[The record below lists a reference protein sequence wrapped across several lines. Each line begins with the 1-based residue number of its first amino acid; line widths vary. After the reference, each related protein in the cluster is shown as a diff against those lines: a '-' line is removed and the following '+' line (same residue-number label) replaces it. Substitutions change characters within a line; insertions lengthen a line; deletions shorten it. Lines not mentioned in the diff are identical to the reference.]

1 MTTLL
6 TADLA
11 IPDAGART
19 VLEHAG
25 VLIDGDTIREVGDA
39 ATLRAAHPEAVVE
52 AHGEAVLLPGLINAH
67 HHSGVLR
74 GTAEH
79 LPVWKWL
86 EVHIDPMHRVL
97 RADDA
102 EAAARLCYAEGLLAG
117 TTTVVDM
124 WRYMDGAARAARDLG
139 NRLVSVNYVGAHP
152 DHAYFDSLDDNER
165 MLREWS
171 GDDRV
176 TPWVGLEHPFY
187 ADDAGLDRA
196 IAMAR
201 EYGTGLYT
209 HCSESRDELPAWQER
224 FGAKPLV
231 ALERIGFL
239 DAPKVALAHAVWLD
253 DEEIGIAAAHDVG
266 VAHAPVSN
274 MKLASGAAPVVRM
287 LAAGLAVGL
296 GTDGEKENNNLDMFE
311 ELKTASLLAKLT
323 AGPTVP
329 VPGRRA
335 DGVTAVPRGDAATLD
350 AWEVLGMATTG
361 GARMLGME
369 GHLGRLAPGMRADVI
384 AVRTDTPRMTP
395 LIPSGPF
402 ENVAAN
408 LVHAVRGSD
417 VAFSMVGGSVVVR
430 DGRLLTADLRDLIDG
445 ARAVVPGLFARRAAL
460 ASPDSVDA

>member
-1 MTTLL
+1 MSTLL

-11 IPDAGART
+11 VPDATTRQ

-25 VLIDGDTIREVGDA
+25 VLIDGDTILDVGDA
-39 ATLRAAHPEAVVE
+39 DALRTAHPEAVEE
-52 AHGEAVLLPGLINAH
+52 ALGEAVLLPGLINAH

-97 RADDA
+97 RADEA

-171 GDDRV
+171 GDDRI

-187 ADDAGLDRA
+187 ADDAGLARA
-196 IAMAR
+196 IGMAH

-209 HCSESRDELPAWQER
+209 HCSESRDELPDWQAR

-253 DEEIGIAAAHDVG
+253 EEEIGIAAAHEVG

-274 MKLASGAAPVVRM
+274 MKLASGAAPIVRM

-311 ELKTASLLAKLT
+311 ELKTASLLAKLSSM
-323 AGPTVP
+323 
-329 VPGRRA
+329 
-335 DGVTAVPRGDAATLD
+335 DAATLD

-361 GARMLGME
+361 GARMLGM
-369 GHLGRLAPGMRADVI
+369 GDRIGRIAPGMRADVI

-395 LIPSGPF
+395 LIPSGAF
-402 ENVAAN
+402 ENIAAN

-417 VAFSMVGGSVVVR
+417 VAFSMVGGAPVVR
-430 DGRLLTADLRDLIDG
+430 EGRLLTADLRELIDG

-460 ASPDSVDA
+460 TAPDSVDA

>member
-1 MTTLL
+1 VSTLV

-11 IPDAGART
+11 VPDATTRQ
-19 VLEHAG
+19 VLRNAG
-25 VLIDGDTIREVGDA
+25 VLIDGDTITAVGDA
-39 ATLRAAHPEAVVE
+39 DALRAAHPEARLE
-52 AHGEAVLLPGLINAH
+52 ALGEVVLLPGLVNAH

-97 RADDA
+97 QPHEA
-102 EAAARLCYAEGLLAG
+102 EAAARLCYAEGLLSG

-152 DHAYFDSLDDNER
+152 DHDFFDTLDDNER
-165 MLREWS
+165 MLRDWA

-187 ADDAGLDRA
+187 ADDAGLARA

-201 EYGTGLYT
+201 EHGTGLYT
-209 HCSESRDELPAWQER
+209 HCSESRDELPDWQAR

-231 ALERIGFL
+231 ALERLGFL
-239 DAPKVALAHAVWLD
+239 DAPRVALAHAVWLD

-266 VAHAPVSN
+266 VAHNPVSN
-274 MKLASGAAPVVRM
+274 MKLASGPAPVLKF
-287 LAAGLAVGL
+287 LAAGLAVGI
-296 GTDGEKENNNLDMFE
+296 GTDGEKENNNLDLFE
-311 ELKTASLLAKLT
+311 ELKAASLLAK
-323 AGPTVP
+323 
-329 VPGRRA
+329 
-335 DGVTAVPRGDAATLD
+335 VTAMDAAVLD
-350 AWEVLGMATTG
+350 AWEILTMATVG
-361 GARMLGME
+361 GARMLGQE
-369 GHLGRLAPGMRADVI
+369 DRLGRLTPGRKADLV

-395 LIPSGPF
+395 LLPDGPF
-402 ENVAAN
+402 ENIAAN

-417 VAFSMVGGSVVVR
+417 VSATVVGGEFVVR
-430 DGRLLTADLRDLIDG
+430 DGRLVTADLRELIDG

-460 ASPDSVDA
+460 GAPDSVDA

>member
-1 MTTLL
+1 MSVLV

-11 IPDAGART
+11 VPDAVERR
-19 VLEHAG
+19 VLEGAG
-25 VLIDGDTIREVGDA
+25 VLVEGDSVVAVGDA
-39 ATLRAAHPEAVVE
+39 AELAAAHPEARVE
-52 AHGEAVLLPGLINAH
+52 ALGEAVLLPGLVNAH

-79 LPVWKWL
+79 LPVWRWL

-97 RADDA
+97 QPHEA

-152 DHAYFDSLDDNER
+152 DHDFFDSLDDNER
-165 MLREWS
+165 MLQDWA

-187 ADDAGLDRA
+187 ADDAGLARA
-196 IAMAR
+196 VAMAH
-201 EYGTGLYT
+201 EHGTGLYT
-209 HCSESRDELPAWQER
+209 HCSESRDELPDWQAR

-231 ALERIGFL
+231 ALERLGFL

-253 DEEIGIAAAHDVG
+253 AEEIAIAAAHGVG

-274 MKLASGAAPVVRM
+274 MKLASGAAPVVRF
-287 LAAGLAVGL
+287 LEAGLAVGL
-296 GTDGEKENNNLDMFE
+296 GTDGEKENNNLDLFE
-311 ELKTASLLAKLT
+311 ELKTASLLAKLS
-323 AGPTVP
+323 AM
-329 VPGRRA
+329 
-335 DGVTAVPRGDAATLD
+335 DAATLD

-361 GARMLGME
+361 GARMLGQE
-369 GHLGRLAPGMRADVI
+369 DRLGRLAPGHAADLI

-395 LIPSGPF
+395 LIASGPY
-402 ENVAAN
+402 ENIAAN

-417 VAFSMVGGSVVVR
+417 VVFSMVAGEPVVR
-430 DGRLLTADLRDLIDG
+430 DGRLLTADLQRLIAD

-460 ASPDSVDA
+460 PAR

>member
-1 MTTLL
+1 MSTLL

-11 IPDAGART
+11 VPDATTRQ
-19 VLEHAG
+19 VLERAG
-25 VLIDGDTIREVGDA
+25 VLVDGDTITAVGA
-39 ATLRAAHPEAVVE
+39 AAALRAAHPEAEEVPL
-52 AHGEAVLLPGLINAH
+52 GEAVLLPGLINAH

-97 RADDA
+97 LPHEA

-124 WRYMDGAARAARDLG
+124 WRHMDGAARAARELG

-152 DHAYFDSLDDNER
+152 DHDFFDSLDDNER
-165 MLREWS
+165 MLRDWA

-196 IAMAR
+196 IAMAHAH
-201 EYGTGLYT
+201 GTGLYT
-209 HCSESRDELPAWQER
+209 HCSESRDELPDWQAR
-224 FGAKPLV
+224 FGARPIV
-231 ALERIGFL
+231 ALERLGFL

-253 DEEIGIAAAHDVG
+253 EEEIAIAAAHDVG
-266 VAHAPVSN
+266 IAHAPVSN
-274 MKLASGAAPVVRM
+274 MKLASGVAPVVRM
-287 LAAGLAVGL
+287 LDAGLAVGL
-296 GTDGEKENNNLDMFE
+296 GTDGEKENNNLDLFE
-311 ELKTASLLAKLT
+311 ELKTASLLAKLSSM
-323 AGPTVP
+323 
-329 VPGRRA
+329 
-335 DGVTAVPRGDAATLD
+335 DAAVLD
-350 AWEVLGMATTG
+350 AWQVLGMATVG
-361 GARMLGME
+361 GARMLGMADR
-369 GHLGRLAPGMRADVI
+369 LGRLAPGLRADVI

-395 LIPSGPF
+395 LIPCGRF
-402 ENVAAN
+402 ENIAAN

-417 VAFSMVGGSVVVR
+417 VAFSMVGGAPVVR
-430 DGRLLTADLRDLIDG
+430 DGRLLTADLRELIDG

-460 ASPDSVDA
+460 GSPDSVVP